1 MLSIPCIKASTP
13 GDRLER
19 TLHIANSAL
28 VFWFF
33 AFLITGPKNSHAT
46 TALLALSL
54 VTLPATLRIVPR
66 IWNQAAPWLVGLSVY
81 CAYQI
86 AYRLI
91 DGGLDARIDPPS
103 RYLGAIPI
111 LFYLARYGFN
121 INALWAGLA
130 IGSII
135 GGVAGAH
142 EVWVENLPRAGVG
155 HHPIAYGSLLAILS
169 MSSLYGATIF
179 RETSWRILLSIAF
192 LAGLTGVL
200 LSGTRGL
207 YPALAACMA
216 FIGYRTLRQA
226 GVARQTVW
234 IAAIF
239 SLFLTIAIGSQIPAV
254 KERLLETQREYAEI
268 YEGNLDTSIGHR
280 LQMWHAGL
288 FIISEQPL
296 FGLGPDVTK
305 RQAATEAFM
314 EEHQYGP
321 WVLRIYDHLHNLYIN
336 EAATFGLIGLSALAG
351 LLFGALKGASGP
363 TRTMISLAITIILL
377 EGLTETILN
386 HHRLMMTFVILATL
400 VRAQLILDARTP
412 QTSLKPSCPAN
423 SLACDAAS
431 NRKPADNR
439 VRP

>member
-1 MLSIPCIKASTP
+1 MPSIPCIKASTP

-54 VTLPATLRIVPR
+54 VTLPATLRIVSR

-155 HHPIAYGSLLAILS
+155 HHPIAYGSLLALLS
-169 MSSLYGATIF
+169 MSSLYGVTFF
-179 RETSWRILLSIAF
+179 RETTWRIILSA
-192 LAGLTGVL
+192 AAVVGLTGVL

-207 YPALAACMA
+207 YPALAVCMA
-216 FIGYRTLRQA
+216 FIGYHALKQA
-226 GVARQTVW
+226 GVSRRTMMLSTACTLAAV
-234 IAAIF
+234 IALA
-239 SLFLTIAIGSQIPAV
+239 SLLSSVQQRFEETREEYVQIRA
-254 KERLLETQREYAEI
+254 
-268 YEGNLDTSIGHR
+268 GNLNSSSGHR

-288 FIISEQPL
+288 HLISEHPL
-296 FGLGPDVTK
+296 FGLGPDVSK
-305 RQAATEAFM
+305 RQAAAKDFM
-314 EEHQYGP
+314 MEKDYDLS
-321 WVLRIYDHLHNLYIN
+321 VLATYDHLHNLYIN
-336 EAATFGLIGLSALAG
+336 ETATSGLVGLAVLIGLVYGAIGRSYGPLRAVIAIAL
-351 LLFGALKGASGP
+351 
-363 TRTMISLAITIILL
+363 TIILI

-386 HHRLMMTFVILATL
+386 HQRLMMAFVILATL
-400 VRAQLILDARTP
+400 LRA
-412 QTSLKPSCPAN
+412 K
-423 SLACDAAS
+423 LA
-431 NRKPADNR
+431 ADTIS
-439 VRP
+439 V